1 MRRFVREPRNWS
13 IALAE
18 SMTRARSMLIASGY
32 GEDEATKLVTEA
44 AERGMDPERFAARL
58 ARKRR

>member
-1 MRRFVREPRNWS
+1 
-13 IALAE
+13 
-18 SMTRARSMLIASGY
+18 MLIRSGY
-32 GEDEATKLVTEA
+32 GDDEATKLVTEA

>member
-1 MRRFVREPRNWS
+1 MRGFVREPRNWS

-18 SMTRARSMLIASGY
+18 SMTRARNTLIRSGY